1 MNTEKKNYSFLVPSI
16 ADILFLSVFLYLAF
30 YAGKGLL
37 NDSDTAWH
45 IRTGEY
51 ILKTLSIPRHD
62 IFSFITP
69 PIPWTA
75 HEWLAEVIMAVIHQS
90 FGPTGIALFFSFLI
104 ALVYYLLFRMLRKYN
119 GNILFAVAVA
129 VLVIASSPMHWL
141 ARPHI
146 FTHLFLIIWYII
158 LDGYQSGRNNRLI
171 ILPLS
176 LLLWVNLHGGFIT
189 GLILLGIYIV
199 GNLFE
204 AYFAHGDER
213 AAPRGKARELG
224 MVAFFCLLACLANPH
239 GYHILL
245 FPFNVVSN
253 KYLMDHVQEFIAPNF
268 HEPLVVKYLL
278 FLLLVLLAAARK
290 RLNAIEL
297 LLIIV
302 FLNMALFSIRHVPLF
317 ALIIAPIIVRQGEAV
332 FGACTGRFACFA
344 RKRGERIATVDA
356 SARGAIW
363 PAAGVTIVL
372 IFAAAGRIH
381 FDFDP
386 KIKPVAAVEF
396 LNREPVPGKM
406 FNNDQ
411 IGGYIIYAANRNYK
425 VFFDGRSDMYGVARM
440 KEYNKITGFE
450 PGWENILEKYGI
462 TWIIF
467 DAKSALSRYLLE
479 NSGWRLIYADKVA
492 NIFVKDIP
500 EYDYLINRYRNVKPL
515 PYDDD
520 DNKAKVK

>member
-1 MNTEKKNYSFLVPSI
+1 MSTEKKGNSFLIPSI

-51 ILKTLSIPRHD
+51 ILKSLSIPRHD

-75 HEWLAEVIMAVIHQS
+75 HEWLAEVIMAVIHKS
-90 FGPTGIALFFSFLI
+90 FGLTGIALFFSFLI
-104 ALVYYLLFRMLRKYN
+104 ALVYYLLFRMLRTYN
-119 GNILFAVAVA
+119 GNILFSVAVA
-129 VLVIASSPMHWL
+129 VLAVGSSPMHWL

-146 FTHLFLIIWYII
+146 FTHLFLITWYIV
-158 LDGYQSGRNNRLI
+158 LDGYQSGKFSRLFM
-171 ILPLS
+171 LPLS
-176 LLLWVNLHGGFIT
+176 LLLWVNLHGGFII
-189 GLILLGIYIV
+189 GLILLGAYIF
-199 GNLFE
+199 GNLLE
-204 AYFAHGDER
+204 AFFAHGDER
-213 AAPRGKARELG
+213 AATRGKARELG
-224 MVAFFCLLACLANPH
+224 MAAFFCLLACLANPR
-239 GYHILL
+239 GFHILL

-278 FLLLVLLAAARK
+278 FLLIGLLAAARK
-290 RLNAIEL
+290 RLSAIEL

-317 ALIIAPIIVRQGEAV
+317 AMILAPIIVRQGEAV
-332 FGACTGRFACFA
+332 FGSCAGRFACFA
-344 RKRGERIATVDA
+344 RKKGEGIASVDSSSRGIA
-356 SARGAIW
+356 W
-363 PAAGVTIVL
+363 PAAGVALVL
-372 IFAAAGRIH
+372 LFAATGRIH
-381 FDFDP
+381 FAFDP

-396 LNREPVPGKM
+396 LNREPIAGNM

-411 IGGYIIYAANRNYK
+411 IGGYIIYAANPNYK
-425 VFFDGRSDMYGVARM
+425 VFFDGRSDMYGIARM

-450 PGWENILEKYGI
+450 PGWEQIMEKYGM

-467 DAKSALSRYLLE
+467 DARSGLSRYLLE
-479 NSGWRLIYADKVA
+479 NSRWRLIYADKVA
-492 NIFVKDIP
+492 NIFVKNIP
-500 EYDYLINRYRNVKPL
+500 EYGYLINRYRGVKAL
-515 PYDDD
+515 PYDNDD
-520 DNKAKVK
+520 KEKE

>member
-1 MNTEKKNYSFLVPSI
+1 MNTEKKIHSFLVPSI

-75 HEWLAEVIMAVIHQS
+75 HEWLAEVIMAVIHKS
-90 FGPTGIALFFSFLI
+90 LGLTGIALFFSFLI
-104 ALVYYLLFRMLRKYN
+104 ALVYYLLFRMLRTYN

-158 LDGYQSGRNNRLI
+158 LDGYQSGRNNRLL

-189 GLILLGIYIV
+189 GLILLGIYIL

-213 AAPRGKARELG
+213 AAHLGKARVLG
-224 MVAFFCLLACLANPH
+224 MAAFFCLLACLANPR

-253 KYLMDHVQEFIAPNF
+253 KYLMDHIQEFIAPNF

-278 FLLLVLLAAARK
+278 FLLIGLLAAARK
-290 RLNAIEL
+290 RLDAVEL

-317 ALIIAPIIVRQGEAV
+317 ALIVAPIIVRQYEAF
-332 FGACTGRFACFA
+332 FGACAGRFASFA
-344 RKRGERIATVDA
+344 RRKGDGIAAVDA
-356 SARGAIW
+356 SARGATW
-363 PAAGVTIVL
+363 PATGFALVL
-372 IFAAAGRIH
+372 VFAATGSIH
-381 FDFDP
+381 FAFDP

-396 LNREPVPGKM
+396 LNREPISGKM

-411 IGGYIIYAANRNYK
+411 IGGYIIYAANRDYK
-425 VFFDGRSDMYGVARM
+425 VFFDGRSDMYGIARM

-450 PGWENILEKYGI
+450 PSWEQIMEKYGM

-467 DAKSALSRYLLE
+467 DARSGLSRYLLE
-479 NSGWRLIYADKVA
+479 NTGWRLIYADKVA
-492 NIFVKDIP
+492 NIFVKNLP
-500 EYDYLINRYRNVKPL
+500 EYYYLINRYRDVKPL
-515 PYDDD
+515 PYDTDD
-520 DNKAKVK
+520 KEAKVK

>member
-1 MNTEKKNYSFLVPSI
+1 MNQERKFSSYFIPSI
-16 ADILFLSVFLYLAF
+16 SDILFLSVFLYLSF

-37 NDSDTAWH
+37 NDADTGWH

-51 ILKTLSIPRHD
+51 ILNTLSIPRYD

-75 HEWLAEVIMAVIHQS
+75 HEWLAEVIMAVVHQS
-90 FGPTGIALFFSFLI
+90 FGLTGIALFFSFLI
-104 ALVYYLLFRMLRKYN
+104 ALVYYLLFRMLRTYN
-119 GNILFAVAVA
+119 GNILFSVAVA

-146 FTHLFLIIWYII
+146 FTHLFLIIWYIV
-158 LDGYQSGRNNRLI
+158 LDGYQSGKFNRLF

-189 GLILLGIYIV
+189 GLILLGIYV
-199 GNLFE
+199 FGNLLE
-204 AYFAHGDER
+204 AYFAHGAER
-213 AAPRGKARELG
+213 AAARGKARELG
-224 MVAFFCLLACLANPH
+224 MVAFFCLLACLANPR

-278 FLLLVLLAAARK
+278 FLLIGLLAAARK
-290 RLNAIEL
+290 RLDAIEL

-332 FGACTGRFACFA
+332 FGACTGRFARFA
-344 RKRGERIATVDA
+344 RKKGEGIASVDSMSRGI
-356 SARGAIW
+356 IW
-363 PAAGVTIVL
+363 PATGVTIVL
-372 IFAAAGRIH
+372 IFAATGRIH

-396 LNREPVPGKM
+396 LNREPIAGNM

-411 IGGYIIYAANRNYK
+411 IGGYIIYAANPNYK
-425 VFFDGRSDMYGVARM
+425 VFFDGRSDMYGISRM

-450 PGWENILEKYGI
+450 PGWDKVLEKYGI

-479 NSGWRLIYADKVA
+479 NTGWRLIYADKVA
-492 NIFVKDIP
+492 NIFVKNIP
-500 EYDYLINRYRNVKPL
+500 EYGYLINRYRDVKPL
-515 PYDDD
+515 PYDND
-520 DNKAKVK
+520 DNKAK

>member
-1 MNTEKKNYSFLVPSI
+1 MNQERKSSSHFIPSI

-30 YAGKGLL
+30 SAGRGLL
-37 NDSDTAWH
+37 NDADTGWH
-45 IRTGEY
+45 IRTGQY
-51 ILKTLSIPRHD
+51 ILKTLSIPRCD

-75 HEWLAEVIMAVIHQS
+75 HEWLAEVIMALIHRS
-90 FGPTGIALFFSFLI
+90 FGLTGIALFFSFLI
-104 ALVYYLLFRMLRKYN
+104 SLVYYLLFRMLRTYN
-119 GNILFAVAVA
+119 GNILFVVAVA
-129 VLVIASSPMHWL
+129 ALVIGSSPMHWL

-146 FTHLFLIIWYII
+146 FTHLFLIIWYIV
-158 LDGYQSGRNNRLI
+158 LDGYQSGKFSRLF

-189 GLILLGIYIV
+189 GLILLGIYIL

-213 AAPRGKARELG
+213 AAARGKTRELG
-224 MVAFFCLLACLANPH
+224 MAAIFCLLACLVNPR

-268 HEPLVVKYLL
+268 HEPLVAKYML
-278 FLLLVLLAAARK
+278 FLLIGLLALSRR
-290 RLNAIEL
+290 RLNAVEV

-332 FGACTGRFACFA
+332 FGACTGRFASFA
-344 RKRGERIATVDA
+344 RKKGEEIAEVDA
-356 SARGAIW
+356 SSHGVTW
-363 PAAGVTIVL
+363 PTAGVMIVL
-372 IFAAAGRIH
+372 IFAVTGRIH
-381 FDFDP
+381 FGFDP

-396 LNREPVPGKM
+396 LNREPIPGKM

-425 VFFDGRSDMYGVARM
+425 VFFDGRSDMYGIARM
-440 KEYNKITGFE
+440 KEYNSISGFE
-450 PGWENILEKYGI
+450 PGWEKIVEKYRI

-467 DAKSALSRYLLE
+467 DAKSTLSRYLLE
-479 NSGWRLIYADKVA
+479 NTGWRLIYADKVA
-492 NIFVKDIP
+492 NIFVKNIP
-500 EYDYLINRYRNVKPL
+500 EYDYLINRYRNVKQL
-515 PYDDD
+515 PYDNNEDT
-520 DNKAKVK
+520 AK